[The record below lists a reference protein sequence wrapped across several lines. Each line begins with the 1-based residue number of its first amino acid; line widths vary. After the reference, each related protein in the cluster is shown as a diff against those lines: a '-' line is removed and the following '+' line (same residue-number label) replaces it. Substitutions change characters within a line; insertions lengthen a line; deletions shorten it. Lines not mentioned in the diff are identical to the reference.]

1 MVRASPCGYGNSA
14 TNGLSPDFPG
24 AVVSPSEPVAGPSR
38 SSPRTKIHRT
48 FASPA
53 SPIGPSPDIV
63 GVMPS
68 PKRSW
73 IPAASGDL
81 LLILAFAAIGRDAHS
96 RGDIITGV
104 FLTAWPFLVGAATG
118 WLAGRAW
125 RKPFALWPSGI
136 VIWAGA
142 LLVGMLLRALTGQ
155 VVVLPF
161 FIVAFAALAALLLGF
176 RLVVGIAV
184 RLYARGRRPA

>member
-1 MVRASPCGYGNSA
+1 
-14 TNGLSPDFPG
+14 
-24 AVVSPSEPVAGPSR
+24 
-38 SSPRTKIHRT
+38 
-48 FASPA
+48 
-53 SPIGPSPDIV
+53 
-63 GVMPS
+63 MPS
-68 PKRSW
+68 PTRSW
-73 IPAASGDL
+73 IPAAAGDL

-96 RGDIITGV
+96 RGDVITGV
-104 FLTAWPFLVGAATG
+104 FLTAWPFLVGAAAG

-142 LLVGMLLRALTGQ
+142 LLVGMMLRALTGQ

-176 RLVVGIAV
+176 RLVVAIAV
-184 RLYARGRRPA
+184 RLYSRGRRPA